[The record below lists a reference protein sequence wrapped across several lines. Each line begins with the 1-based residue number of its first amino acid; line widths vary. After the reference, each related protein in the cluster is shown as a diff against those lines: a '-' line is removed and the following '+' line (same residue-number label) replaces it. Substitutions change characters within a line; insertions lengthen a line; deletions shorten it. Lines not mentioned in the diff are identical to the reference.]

1 MDNDV
6 EYNKNNKDNQRE
18 TLLIEVTAWVF
29 IIGIIYLFTKVVF

>member
-6 EYNKNNKDNQRE
+6 EYKNNKDNQRE
-18 TLLIEVTAWVF
+18 TLLIELTAWVF